1 MASNYKQSSPLAI
14 SSNIIW
20 WNRVALFVVFFW
32 FGFLKIIH
40 ISPAEGLVTNLYKA
54 NIASLMPIEH
64 FLVFLGVVECVI
76 GVLWL
81 IPSLTK
87 IAFGVFILQMF
98 TTFLPLLFLPNDT
111 WQNTL
116 VLTLTGQYI
125 IKNVVLI
132 ASALTILRATSKV
145 ETNEVKAHKSPS
157 LT

>member
-1 MASNYKQSSPLAI
+1 MASNYKQSIPLVI

-40 ISPAEGLVTNLYKA
+40 ISPAEGLVSNLHQA
-54 NIASLMPIEH
+54 TIASLMPIEH

-132 ASALTILRATSKV
+132 ASALTILNST
-145 ETNEVKAHKSPS
+145 TQINEVKAHKSPS

>member
-1 MASNYKQSSPLAI
+1 MASNYKQLNPLSI

-40 ISPAEGLVTNLYKA
+40 ISPAEGLVTNLHQA
-54 NIASLMPIEH
+54 TIASLMPIEH

-87 IAFGVFILQMF
+87 VAFGVFILQMF
-98 TTFLPLLFLPNDT
+98 TTFLPLLFLPKDT

-145 ETNEVKAHKSPS
+145 ETNEVIVRKSPS

>member
-40 ISPAEGLVTNLYKA
+40 ISPAEGLVTNLHQA
-54 NIASLMPIEH
+54 TIASLMPIEH

-98 TTFLPLLFLPNDT
+98 TTFLPLLFLPKDT

-145 ETNEVKAHKSPS
+145 ETTNANNGLK
-157 LT
+157 

>member
-1 MASNYKQSSPLAI
+1 MASNYKQSIPLAI

-40 ISPAEGLVTNLYKA
+40 ISPAEGLVSNLHQA
-54 NIASLMPIEH
+54 TIASLMPIEH

-145 ETNEVKAHKSPS
+145 ETNEVKPINHHR
-157 LT
+157 

>member
-40 ISPAEGLVTNLYKA
+40 VSPAEGLVTNLHQA
-54 NIASLMPIEH
+54 TIASLMPIEH
-64 FLVFLGVVECVI
+64 FLAFLGVVECVI

-98 TTFLPLLFLPNDT
+98 TTFLPLLFLPKDT

-132 ASALTILRATSKV
+132 ASALTILNST
-145 ETNEVKAHKSPS
+145 TQINEVKAHKSPS

>member
-40 ISPAEGLVTNLYKA
+40 ISPAEGLVTNLHQA
-54 NIASLMPIEH
+54 TMASLMPIEH

-98 TTFLPLLFLPNDT
+98 TTFLPLLFLPKDT

-132 ASALTILRATSKV
+132 ASALTILSSTAQI
-145 ETNEVKAHKSPS
+145 NEV
-157 LT
+157 

>member
-1 MASNYKQSSPLAI
+1 MASNYKQSIPLVI

-40 ISPAEGLVTNLYKA
+40 ISPAEGLVTNLHQA
-54 NIASLMPIEH
+54 TIASFMPIEH

-98 TTFLPLLFLPNDT
+98 TTFLPLLFLPKDT

-132 ASALTILRATSKV
+132 ASALTILNST
-145 ETNEVKAHKSPS
+145 TQINEVKARKSPS

>member
-1 MASNYKQSSPLAI
+1 MASNYKQSSPLVI

-40 ISPAEGLVTNLYKA
+40 ISPAEGLVSNLHQA
-54 NIASLMPIEH
+54 TIASLMPIEH

-132 ASALTILRATSKV
+132 ASALTILNST
-145 ETNEVKAHKSPS
+145 TQINEVKAHKSPS

>member
-1 MASNYKQSSPLAI
+1 MASNYKQSIPLVI

-40 ISPAEGLVTNLYKA
+40 ISPAEGLVTNLHQA
-54 NIASLMPIEH
+54 TIASLMPIEH

-98 TTFLPLLFLPNDT
+98 TTFLPLLFLPKDT

-132 ASALTILRATSKV
+132 ASALTILNST
-145 ETNEVKAHKSPS
+145 TQINEVKAHKSPS

>member
-1 MASNYKQSSPLAI
+1 MASNYKQSIPLAI

-40 ISPAEGLVTNLYKA
+40 ISPAEGLVTNLHQA
-54 NIASLMPIEH
+54 TIASLMPIEH

-98 TTFLPLLFLPNDT
+98 TTFLPLLFLPKDT

-132 ASALTILRATSKV
+132 ASALTILNST
-145 ETNEVKAHKSPS
+145 TQINEVKAHKSPS

>member
-40 ISPAEGLVTNLYKA
+40 VSPAEGLVTNLHQA
-54 NIASLMPIEH
+54 TIASLMPIEH

-98 TTFLPLLFLPNDT
+98 TTFLPLLFLPKDT

-132 ASALTILRATSKV
+132 ASALTILNST
-145 ETNEVKAHKSPS
+145 TQINEVKAHKSPS